1 MTTAAAVRLPGMDH
15 VLAPPG
21 VYTPQ
26 DDTYLLAEALRREAV
41 GAGTDV
47 LDVGTGSG
55 ALALYAARLGARVTA
70 TDISRRAVVTARL
83 NALLAGRRITVHRGD
98 LLEPVR
104 GRSFDV
110 VLSNPPYV
118 PTPPGPPPRDG
129 MARSWDA
136 GFDGRAFVDRIC
148 DTAPAQLRP
157 HGVLLLVHSALCG
170 TEATLRRLSAAGLWA
185 EVADRMSVPFG
196 PVVRSRLSW
205 LRSRGL
211 LDIDDEQEELVVV
224 RAERI

>member
-15 VLAPPG
+15 VFTLPG
-21 VYTPQ
+21 VYAPQ
-26 DDTYLLAEALRREAV
+26 YDTYLLAEALRREAV
-41 GAGTDV
+41 GPGADV

-70 TDISRRAVVTARL
+70 TDISWRAVLTARL
-83 NALLAGRRITVHRGD
+83 NALLARRRIAVHRGD

-104 GRSFDV
+104 GRSFDI

-118 PTPPGPPPRDG
+118 PTPPGSLPRNG
-129 MARSWDA
+129 AARSWDA
-136 GFDGRAFVDRIC
+136 GPDGRAFVDRIC
-148 DTAPAQLRP
+148 DTAPSLLRP
-157 HGVLLLVHSALCG
+157 HGRLLLVHSALCG
-170 TEATLRRLSAAGLWA
+170 TEATLERLSAAGLWA
-185 EVADRMSVPFG
+185 EVTDRMSVPFG

-211 LDIDDEQEELVVV
+211 LGVDDEQEELVVV

>member
-15 VLAPPG
+15 VLTLPG
-21 VYTPQ
+21 VYAPQ
-26 DDTYLLAEALRREAV
+26 YDTYLLAEALRREAA

-83 NALLAGRRITVHRGD
+83 NALLAGRHISVHRGD

-104 GRSFDV
+104 GRSYDI

-118 PTPPGPPPRDG
+118 PTPPGSLPRNG
-129 MARSWDA
+129 AARSWDA
-136 GFDGRAFVDRIC
+136 GPDGRAFVDRIC
-148 DTAPAQLRP
+148 DAAPSLLRP
-157 HGVLLLVHSALCG
+157 HGALLLVHSALCG
-170 TEATLRRLSAAGLWA
+170 TEATLQRLSAAGLWA
-185 EVADRMSVPFG
+185 EVTDRMSVPFG

-211 LDIDDEQEELVVV
+211 LDINDEQEELVVV